1 MKKIARKAFCP
12 LDGYPTEQ
20 RLELTRQSQPFGD
33 YTLYMVEPAPKKT
46 FYYVAVCKMCNGVML
61 YSAENDDI
69 EESFPKAELLWPVL
83 TRLSRSVPSKIR
95 KYYDTALRFR
105 NHEPDVFGVQI
116 RRGLEAIC
124 VDRGIEE
131 KGDLYQKIEE
141 LTGREQLPPMI
152 RGMMQALRKVCNF
165 AAHDSHI
172 KPEYVP
178 TIDMFFRALLE
189 YVYVIPV
196 ELDQFYNQ
204 LNLAAKNDEG
214 RLKLDNQRHD

>member
-1 MKKIARKAFCP
+1 MRKIARKAFCP

-46 FYYVAVCKMCNGVML
+46 YYYVAVCKMCNGVML

-83 TRLSRSVPSKIR
+83 TRLSHKVPSKIR
-95 KYYDTALRFR
+95 KYYDTALRFK
-105 NHEPDVFGVQI
+105 NHEPDLYGSQI

-124 VDRGIEE
+124 DDRGINGRE
-131 KGDLYQKIEE
+131 DLYTKIEK
-141 LTGREQLPPMI
+141 LTKREQLPTML
-152 RGMMQALRKVCNF
+152 REMMQALRKVCNF

-172 KPEYVP
+172 KPEYVL

-196 ELDQFYNQ
+196 ELEQFYIQ
-204 LNLAAKNDEG
+204 LNLAAKYDHN
-214 RLKLDNQRHD
+214 RLKLDNQMHD